1 MLMFS
6 VAGFPSFCI
15 NAQFKVSHQKRVRKR
30 QISNTNFKQICLLEV
45 VLGLMQKKG
54 CQNVS
59 DIMNITPT

>member
-45 VLGLMQKKG
+45 VLDMFKNGLMQKK
-54 CQNVS
+54 VVR
-59 DIMNITPT
+59 MFLT